1 MEKLWGG
8 RFQKQTHQLVDEY
21 TASIAFDQE
30 LALVDLAGSQ
40 AHVKM
45 LTAKGIVTAEEG
57 QTLLEGLWELERR
70 AKAGELTFDVAHED
84 IHMNLEHQLTQLVG
98 PVGGKLHTARSR
110 NDQVALD
117 MHLYTREAVD
127 QVMTKIRSVQQ
138 VLVNLAE
145 THRNTVL
152 PGYTHLQRAQ
162 PVSLAH
168 HWLAYAWML
177 QRDWQRFRDSR
188 SRVNLC
194 PLGAGALAGTS
205 FPIDRQQVAAELGF
219 DGVYANSMDAVSDR
233 DFVVEFLANASL
245 LIMHIS
251 RLSEEL
257 VLWSSE
263 EYKFIELDDAFST
276 GSSIMPQK
284 KNPDVAE
291 LLRGKT
297 GRVYGH
303 LMGILTVLKGLPMTY
318 NKDMQE
324 DKEGLFD
331 TVKTL
336 LGALDLLAPMMES
349 ITVHASTMEKAVQ
362 KDFACAVDLA
372 DYLVRKGMPFREA
385 HGVVGRIVFH
395 CIEQGV
401 YMPDVLLQQ
410 YQEFSSL
417 FAEDLYDVIQPRAA
431 VKNRSSQGSTGS
443 AAMEEQLQAIK
454 AALQES

>member
-1 MEKLWGG
+1 MDKLWSG

-21 TASIAFDQE
+21 TASITFDQE

-45 LTAKGIVTAEEG
+45 LTTTGIITAAEG
-57 QTLLEGLWELERR
+57 QALLDGLQQLEVK

-84 IHMNLEHQLTQLVG
+84 IHMNLEYQLTQLVG

-127 QVMTKIRSVQQ
+127 QVMAKIRTVQR
-138 VLVNLAE
+138 VLFALAE
-145 THRNTVL
+145 EHKNTVL

-177 QRDWQRFRDSR
+177 QRDWERFRDSR
-188 SRVNLC
+188 RRVNLC
-194 PLGAGALAGTS
+194 PLGAGALAGTT

-219 DGVYANSMDAVSDR
+219 DDVYANSMDAVSDR
-233 DFVVEFLANASL
+233 DFVVEFLANAAI
-245 LIMHIS
+245 LIMHVS

-263 EYKFIELDDAFST
+263 EYKFIELDDAFAT

-303 LMGILTVLKGLPMTY
+303 LIGILTVLKGLPMTY

-336 LGALDLLAPMMES
+336 CGALDLLAPMMET
-349 ITVHASTMEKAVQ
+349 ITVHGDRMQAAVQ

-372 DYLVRKGMPFREA
+372 DYLVRRGMPFREA

-401 YMPDVLLQQ
+401 YLPDLSLGQ
-410 YQEFSSL
+410 YQEFSPL
-417 FAEDLYDVIQPRAA
+417 FGEDLYAVIEPTAA
-431 VKNRSSQGSTGS
+431 VQNRTSQGSTG
-443 AAMEEQLQAIK
+443 AAALEQQLQALQQ
-454 AALQES
+454 ALNEG